1 MSSKVFGASYKQQI
15 LTRQTWTI
23 ALICSFKLC
32 SMSYSSKYSQQWAQ
46 ELDTLCFPNVKWCL
60 QLVVYFRWVV
70 GEWGECSVSCGDGV
84 QKREIVC
91 RQEITP
97 TLTMTV
103 AEGACLTP
111 PSTLS
116 RSRTCQR
123 RPCSGPDTQW
133 SVGAWSQV
141 LCTRNKM
148 FTATNTNPLNF
159 GFWQTHQMNVCS
171 DVTHSLDDF

>member
-1 MSSKVFGASYKQQI
+1 MLYVLQFQIFPTMS
-15 LTRQTWTI
+15 TRTGH
-23 ALICSFKLC
+23 
-32 SMSYSSKYSQQWAQ
+32 
-46 ELDTLCFPNVKWCL
+46 TLCFPNVSWCL

-123 RPCSGPDTQW
+123 RPCSGSDTQW

-141 LCTRNKM
+141 LCARK
-148 FTATNTNPLNF
+148 TNSLTFSQVWPECA
-159 GFWQTHQMNVCS
+159 VCPQEARIKPCTLWNIRS
-171 DVTHSLDDF
+171 KEETSLWFCLFF